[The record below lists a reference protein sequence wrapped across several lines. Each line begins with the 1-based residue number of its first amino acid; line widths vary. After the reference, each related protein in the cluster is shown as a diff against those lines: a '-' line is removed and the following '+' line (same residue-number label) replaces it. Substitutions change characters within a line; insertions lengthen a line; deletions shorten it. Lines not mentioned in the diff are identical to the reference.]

1 MSARPVAAIDF
12 GSSNTDVVWQESAA
26 RRHWVLP
33 SEGHP
38 DAQRLTAV
46 LAAGG
51 VSPADVAWIA
61 VTGGNRST
69 LPQALGD
76 TPIYRVDEVQAI
88 GRGGLALAGRTSGV
102 VTSAG
107 SGTAVVAAGPAGAR
121 HITGTG
127 VGGGTLVGLARLLVG
142 TVDPLEI
149 DALAAA
155 GTETSHNLTIAEVLG
170 HAIGALPP
178 ETTAVNFGRVA
189 RHPVDAP
196 REDMA
201 AALVNLVG
209 QVIAVI
215 AINAARAEQVDEA
228 IIVGHLAELP
238 SIRRTLSRVAKFY
251 GVTLCLPAEGGSAS
265 ALGALLETQERLAG
279 R

>member
-1 MSARPVAAIDF
+1 
-12 GSSNTDVVWQESAA
+12 
-26 RRHWVLP
+26 VLP

-38 DAQRLTAV
+38 DAERLTAA

-69 LPQALGD
+69 LPEVLGGA
-76 TPIYRVDEVQAI
+76 PIYRVDEVQAI
-88 GRGGLALAGRTSGV
+88 GRGGLALAGRTAGV

-107 SGTAVVAAGPAGAR
+107 SGTAVVAASPAGAR
-121 HITGTG
+121 HVTGTG
-127 VGGGTLVGLARLLVG
+127 VGGGTLVGLARMLVG
-142 TVDPLEI
+142 TVDPMEI
-149 DALAAA
+149 DALARA
-155 GTETSHNLTIAEVLG
+155 GTDTSHNLTIAEVLG
-170 HAIGALPP
+170 QAIGSLPP

-228 IIVGHLAELP
+228 IIVGHLTDLP
-238 SIRRTLSRVAKFY
+238 SIRRTFGLVAKFY
-251 GVTLCLPAEGGSAS
+251 GATLCLPAEGGSAS
-265 ALGALLETQERLAG
+265 ALGALIATQERLAG